1 MWSKTQCSKCERT
14 DSFAFV
20 RNVDCCKV
28 VGDAGANPND
38 VDLSGQSPFLV
49 AAKAKNS
56 FRKTD
61 SFYADVIEN
70 PETFWKSA
78 LKKGLDPLV
87 ADKQGESLLSVFIK
101 SEAFVLA
108 RALVEV
114 DCEENYATNDVKLSH
129 LNVISK
135 DKSKHTHWKI
145 ILVDIIL
152 HSTKTNQLSLD
163 SPLHFCCRN
172 IVQIGMFDEKEG
184 STPKMQT
191 TNQPTMMDDHLP
203 GKEGET
209 NQ

>member
-1 MWSKTQCSKCERT
+1 M
-14 DSFAFV
+14 
-20 RNVDCCKV
+20 
-28 VGDAGANPND
+28 
-38 VDLSGQSPFLV
+38 
-49 AAKAKNS
+49 
-56 FRKTD
+56 
-61 SFYADVIEN
+61 
-70 PETFWKSA
+70 
-78 LKKGLDPLV
+78 
-87 ADKQGESLLSVFIK
+87 SVFIK

-135 DKSKHTHWKI
+135 DKSKHTHWKT